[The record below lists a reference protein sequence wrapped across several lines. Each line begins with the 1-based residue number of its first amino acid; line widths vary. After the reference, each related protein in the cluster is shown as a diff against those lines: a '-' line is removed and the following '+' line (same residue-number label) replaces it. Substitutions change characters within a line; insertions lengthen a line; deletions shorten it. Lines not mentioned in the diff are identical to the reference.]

1 MRTWAVIVCVAVLAA
16 AGPARAI
23 DDYERP
29 PISYSDSA
37 PDNAVSRLQARL
49 DAGEATLPHDD
60 RFGYLPGVLARLDV
74 PTSSQTL
81 VFSKTSLQQ
90 RWITPRNPR
99 VVYFNDDVYVGFV
112 RGGEVMEVSV
122 ADPRLGTVFYT
133 LEQERAERPRFV
145 RRTDDCLLCHGGSQT
160 GGVPGHVV
168 RSVYADASGQ
178 PILAAGSHRVDPTTP
193 FVHRFG
199 GWYVTGT
206 HGREQHLGN
215 VTFRKRPDHDGVDDP
230 SGLNVTDL
238 AERFDTAGYLA
249 PHSDLVA
256 LMVLIHQ
263 AAVHNTITRAGFDT
277 RLALHREAALNR
289 ELGEAADH
297 RWPSTDTVLDAAAEA
312 LVERFL
318 GCDEPPL
325 AAPIGGTSSFATD
338 FAARGPVSA
347 DGRSLRALDLR
358 TRLFRHPCSFLI
370 TSESFSALPEEL
382 RGRFWRRMDAV
393 LSGRDASP
401 AFAHLTPVDR
411 TAIREIL
418 AATHAEAAAWK
429 AP

>member
-1 MRTWAVIVCVAVLAA
+1 MRGAIVFLCASVVASG
-16 AGPARAI
+16 GPARAL

-29 PISYSDSA
+29 PISYSEST
-37 PDNAVSRLQARL
+37 PDNDVSRLQARL
-49 DAGEATLPHDD
+49 DAGDVTLTHDD
-60 RFGYLPGVLARLDV
+60 RFGYLPAVLARLDV
-74 PTSSQTL
+74 PVSSQTL

-90 RWITPRNPR
+90 RWISPRSPR
-99 VVYFNDDVYVGFV
+99 AVYFNDDVYVGFV

-122 ADPRLGTVFYT
+122 ADPALGTVFYT
-133 LEQERAERPRFV
+133 LDQEAAERPRFV

-168 RSVYADASGQ
+168 RSVYTDASGQ

-206 HGREQHLGN
+206 HGAEEHLGN
-215 VTFRKRPDHDGVDDP
+215 VTFRTRPDHDGVDDT
-230 SGLNVTDL
+230 SGLNLTDL
-238 AERFDTAGYLA
+238 GSRIETRDYLA

-263 AAVHNTITRAGFDT
+263 AAAHNAITRTGFDV

-289 ELGEAADH
+289 ETGAAPGH

-318 GCDEPPL
+318 GCEEPPL
-325 AAPIGGTSSFATD
+325 AAPIGGTSSFATE
-338 FAARGPVSA
+338 FAAHGPAAA
-347 DGRSLRALDLR
+347 DGRSLRALDLK
-358 TRLFRHPCSFLI
+358 TRLFRYPCSYLI
-370 TSESFSALPEEL
+370 ESESFAALPGEL
-382 RGRFWRRMDAV
+382 RGRFWRRMDGV
-393 LSGRDASP
+393 LAGGGGE
-401 AFAHLTPVDR
+401 AFAHLSADDR
-411 TAIREIL
+411 RGIRDIL
-418 AATHAEAAAWK
+418 AATHPEAAAWRT
-429 AP
+429 P